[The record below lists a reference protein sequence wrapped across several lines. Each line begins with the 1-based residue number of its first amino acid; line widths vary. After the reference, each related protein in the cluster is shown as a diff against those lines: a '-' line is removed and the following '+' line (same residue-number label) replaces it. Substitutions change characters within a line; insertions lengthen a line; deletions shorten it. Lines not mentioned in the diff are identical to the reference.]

1 MPKGEKKVGRP
12 KMSKNKP
19 KKDANW
25 LQEAEK
31 EMQKEGTEGKF
42 TEKAKRAGKS
52 VSAYANDIIAK
63 YKGKTK
69 TPAQLKLLREAV
81 FAKNAQKFRK

>member
-1 MPKGEKKVGRP
+1 MPEGKKKVGRP
-12 KMSKNKP
+12 KGSKNKP
-19 KKDANW
+19 KKNDNW
-25 LQEAEK
+25 LQSAET

-42 TEKAKRAGKS
+42 TEKARRAGKS
-52 VSAYANDIIAK
+52 VSAYANEVITK